1 MNTNI
6 NTNNINNIYD
16 SNDSSSD
23 DSSDYDEKIL
33 TSNVGLLYQHDYNE
47 NEKFFDDTK
56 RIDYENLRNKYF
68 TPELIKRKF
77 TINDTNFNNE
87 ISLKNTIK
95 LPTDNIIGFKLY
107 KSYIKK
113 SSGSDSHVDII
124 IDQIPEIVC
133 SKNESGQ
140 NIIDR
145 IPLSNADYY
154 FYEDI
159 KYDEIYFN
167 PISID
172 KFNLNLSGF
181 EGYLSFEITY
191 LNI

>member
-1 MNTNI
+1 MNNQNDI
-6 NTNNINNIYD
+6 IDEID
-16 SNDSSSD
+16 DSSSD
-23 DSSDYDEKIL
+23 DSSDYDERLL
-33 TSNVGLLYQHDYNE
+33 TSNVGLLYEPKFND
-47 NEKFFDDTK
+47 NEKLLDDTK

-77 TINDTNFNNE
+77 TINHSNFNNP
-87 ISLKNTIK
+87 ISLKNDIK

-113 SSGSDSHVDII
+113 TDNTNTDYYVDII

-133 SKNESGQ
+133 SKNDTGQ

-145 IPLSNADYY
+145 IPLSGGDYY

-172 KFNLNLSGF
+172 KFNLNLSDF

>member
-1 MNTNI
+1 MNNP
-6 NTNNINNIYD
+6 
-16 SNDSSSD
+16 NDVIDESDGSSSD
-23 DSSDYDEKIL
+23 DSSDYDERLL
-33 TSNVGLLYQHDYNE
+33 TANVGLLYESKFNE
-47 NEKFFDDTK
+47 NEKLFDDTK
-56 RIDYENLRNKYF
+56 RIDYEEFRNKYF
-68 TPELIKRKF
+68 TPELTKRKF
-77 TINDTNFNNE
+77 TINHLFFNTE

-95 LPTDNIIGFKLY
+95 LPNDNIIGFKLY

-113 SSGSDSHVDII
+113 TANTDNTDYIDII

-133 SKNESGQ
+133 SKNEHGQ

-145 IPLSNADYY
+145 IPLSGTDYY

-172 KFNLNLSGF
+172 KFKLNLSGYQ
-181 EGYLSFEITY
+181 GYLSFEITY